1 MLDLAYCNDSI
12 EELLSSDYV
21 NHGVLYVFLSPGMNP
36 EFQAT
41 FAHALE
47 VCKRLPCNHLPLA
60 IRELSLSIVR
70 IPMLAHH
77 DLYTMFSVP
86 KPEDDTAEYERP
98 TKFRR
103 V

>member
-1 MLDLAYCNDSI
+1 MWSLAYCNESI
-12 EELLSSDYV
+12 EELLSSDYADHRGIQV
-21 NHGVLYVFLSPGMNP
+21 YLWPGMNP
-36 EFQAT
+36 GFQAT

-47 VCKRLPCNHLPLA
+47 VCKRLPRNQLPLA
-60 IRELSLSIVR
+60 VRELALSIAR